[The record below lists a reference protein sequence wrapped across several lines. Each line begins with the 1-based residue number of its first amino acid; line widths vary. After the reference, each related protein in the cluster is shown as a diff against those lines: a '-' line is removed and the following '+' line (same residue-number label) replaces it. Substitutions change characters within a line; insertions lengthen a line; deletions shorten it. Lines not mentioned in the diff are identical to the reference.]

1 MTPARRP
8 YAGRLITAFGML
20 STLVW
25 AVRRW
30 PRRRGPSPE
39 RRRRGDAQRLLGND
53 RLAMVAHELRTPV
66 GAIRHAALALEAA
79 GDARPQVRAACAIIR
94 RQSERVGRL
103 VDDLL
108 LPPGARAETLGLGL
122 EPLDLAAV
130 LTETVEALRGLVEE
144 RGHQLQLTV
153 PPGSLVIR
161 GDADRLAQVVTNLVW
176 NAAKFTPAGGHVGV
190 TLAREGD
197 EAVVCV
203 RDSGIGIAPAMQDR
217 IFRLF
222 TRAAPSADVGRG
234 IGLSVVELIIARH
247 GGRVTVHSD
256 GPGRGSEFV
265 VRLPG
270 PVSAALGVDAGDPR
284 AGDLAYTDQACQQR
298 SRLTQAG
305 VGAPGIGPAL
315 RAGPEE
321 APTAG

>member
-1 MTPARRP
+1 
-8 YAGRLITAFGML
+8 ML
-20 STLVW
+20 GTLVW
-25 AVRRW
+25 TVRRW
-30 PRRRGPSPE
+30 PRAGGPSPA
-39 RRRRGDAQRLLGND
+39 RRHRGDAQRLLGD
-53 RLAMVAHELRTPV
+53 ERLAMVAHELRTPL

-103 VDDLL
+103 VEDLL
-108 LPPGARAETLGLGL
+108 VPSGPSAGTLGLGL
-122 EPLDLAAV
+122 DPLDLAAV
-130 LTETVEALRGLVEE
+130 LTETVEALRGVVEE
-144 RGHQLQLTV
+144 RGHRLCVTV
-153 PPGSLVIR
+153 PPGPLVVR
-161 GDADRLAQVVTNLVW
+161 GDADRLAQVVTNLLW

-197 EAVVCV
+197 EAVIRV

-222 TRAAPSADVGRG
+222 TRVAPAADIGRG
-234 IGLSVVELIIARH
+234 IGLSIVELIVARH

-270 PVSAALGVDAGDPR
+270 AAFAASGADAD
-284 AGDLAYTDQACQQR
+284 
-298 SRLTQAG
+298 
-305 VGAPGIGPAL
+305 GASPAL
-315 RAGPEE
+315 PKPCAV
-321 APTAG
+321 